1 MYTVPLTP
9 AAETSGPALL
19 GNKGYQLTKLLSIHA
34 PVPDGFIIT
43 TQAVAEYR
51 RRHDNPDWY
60 GAFLSDVIDAYRALN
75 PDGPPAIVSV
85 RSSPVKSMPGIL
97 KTIPFL
103 GINLKTLREADKT
116 GHYDIMLRSYA
127 EFIAHFDP
135 DGFQAMVRLFRTIYH
150 MPEHT
155 GFDDKAINK
164 LLSYYMTDYASRNKG
179 ASFPQ
184 NPELLLMDCIEKV
197 IQSWDSPLAQKY
209 RKLAKLSETDAG
221 MAVVVQVMKFGE
233 WNKNSGTGIICTRN
247 PVNGE
252 NTHTGEYLIQTAG
265 DKLVSGRLTPSGLD
279 CLKEQ
284 QPENYQQLM
293 NIAKLAEKQAAFP
306 QELEF
311 TIEDKNLFILQTRD
325 LKMTENAAL
334 TIYHDLAEEGMI
346 TKEQAIQAV
355 NQKLLDDYQLPVI
368 IEPSACIAKGI
379 PASPGA
385 ISGKITFKP
394 EEKDNCILVSPTA
407 TPKNADFLDIVDGI
421 LTTEGGLTCHMAS
434 LARHA
439 NIPCITGCYGARIH
453 DDTLVICGHTFR
465 EGDYL
470 TIDGTT
476 GTVYAGQL
484 KTADALHLEDG
495 RTNTF
500 VPEKIRDL
508 INWRNEIRKSN

>member
-1 MYTVPLTP
+1 MYTVPLTS

-34 PVPDGFIIT
+34 PVPAGFVIT
-43 TQAVAEYR
+43 TQAVADYR
-51 RRHDNPDWY
+51 HRHDNTDWY
-60 GAFLSDVIDAYRALN
+60 TTFLSDVIDAYRALN

-103 GINLKTLREADKT
+103 GINLKTLRDADKFGQYST
-116 GHYDIMLRSYA
+116 MLRSYA

-135 DGFQAMVRLFRTIYH
+135 EGFQNVARLFRTIYK
-150 MPEHT
+150 MPEHA
-155 GFDDKAINK
+155 GFDDRSMNK
-164 LLSYYMTDYASRNKG
+164 LLTYYMTDYANRHNG

-197 IQSWDSPLAQKY
+197 IQSWDTPSAQKY
-209 RKLAKLSETDAG
+209 RKLARLSDTDAG
-221 MAVVVQVMKFGE
+221 LAIVVQVMKFGE
-233 WNKNSGTGIICTRN
+233 WNTDSGTGIICTRN
-247 PVNGE
+247 PVTGE
-252 NTHTGEYLIQTAG
+252 NTPTGEYLVQTNG
-265 DKLVSGRLTPSGLD
+265 DKLVSGKVTPAGLD
-279 CLKEQ
+279 YLKEN
-284 QPENYQQLM
+284 QPENYRLLL
-293 NIAKLAEKQAAFP
+293 NIAVQSEQLAAFP

-311 TIEDKNLFILQTRD
+311 TIEDKKLFILQTRN

-334 TIYHDLAEEGMI
+334 TVYHDLAEEGLI
-346 TKEQAIQAV
+346 TKKQAVQSV
-355 NQKLLDDYQLPVI
+355 NQKLLDNYQLPVV
-368 IEPSACIAKGI
+368 IEPSVCITKGI

-385 ISGKITFKP
+385 ISGKIAFKP
-394 EEKDNCILVSPTA
+394 REKGNFILISPTA
-407 TPKNADFLDIVDGI
+407 TPKNADFLDVVDGI

-439 NIPCITGCYGARIH
+439 NIPCITGCYGIRIQ
-453 DDTLVICGHTFR
+453 DDMLVISGHTFR

-476 GTVYAGQL
+476 GAVYAGQL
-484 KTADALHLEDG
+484 KTAGALHQEDS

-508 INWRNEIRKSN
+508 INWRNEVRKSN

>member
-9 AAETSGPALL
+9 AAETSGPALF

-150 MPEHT
+150 MPEHA

-164 LLSYYMTDYASRNKG
+164 LLSYYMTDYASKNKG

-221 MAVVVQVMKFGE
+221 MAIVVQVMKFGE

-252 NTHTGEYLIQTAG
+252 NTPTGEYLIQTAG
-265 DKLVSGRLTPSGLD
+265 DKLVSGRLTPSGLNR
-279 CLKEQ
+279 LKEQ
-284 QPENYQQLM
+284 QPENYQRLM
-293 NIAKLAEKQAAFP
+293 NIAKLAEKQATFP

-476 GTVYAGQL
+476 GAVYAGQL